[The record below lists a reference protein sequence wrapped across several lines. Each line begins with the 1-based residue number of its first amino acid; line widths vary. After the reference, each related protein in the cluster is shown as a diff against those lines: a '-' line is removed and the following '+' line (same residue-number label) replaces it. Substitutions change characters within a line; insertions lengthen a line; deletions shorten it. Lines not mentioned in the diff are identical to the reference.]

1 MWMGGGLSLLFGLE
15 LVVELWRTGLSWSDL
30 ALTPDRAPGLA
41 STVSRALNN
50 LTAMVLTF
58 IALAVPLTANM
69 YTPKLIEIF
78 VRDRINLAAMV
89 FFAGMG
95 AHAVFGQAVM
105 YSQWSP
111 VVIYSVLW
119 ISGVVGFAVL
129 VPYYVYV
136 LHCLN
141 PTTIVSR
148 LSELILK
155 EIRDAAALARPLPSA
170 RRRLDQVIQNLGN
183 VILRATERADRDVS
197 LHSVYALQGAVMR
210 YTDAA
215 RDLPDAW
222 FEAERELFPGASAE
236 SLDLI
241 VRERIWVE
249 QKCLHQLAL
258 AYTSSLARMPDAIS
272 AISSVIRRIA
282 EHALAR
288 GDERL
293 LGLCVRYFNTY
304 LREAIKKK
312 DVHAIYD
319 VYGQY
324 GALARRCLG
333 GAPHVASAIARHVKY
348 YAEFARWQGMAFI
361 FEVAAHDLVG
371 LVDAAYAESSGNRD
385 ELLGVF
391 LSFKGER
398 ASTRLVKSQALLAAC
413 LSERGAPEAREQV
426 LDAMRGVGREQLEA
440 AREQIGAAT
449 DPVFWEVT
457 DRQRNLDYVE
467 PGRRAVVFDVIDRAL
482 AGLGA

>member
-1 MWMGGGLSLLFGLE
+1 MAAGLLLLFGLE
-15 LVVELWRTGLSWSDL
+15 LAVELWRTGLSWSDL
-30 ALTPDRAPGLA
+30 VVTPDQTPALA

-78 VRDRINLAAMV
+78 VRDKINLAAMV
-89 FFAGMG
+89 FFAAMG
-95 AHAVFGQAVM
+95 AHAVFGQAM
-105 YSQWSP
+105 MFKQWSP
-111 VVIYSVLW
+111 VVMYSVLW

-141 PTTIVSR
+141 PATIVRR
-148 LSELILK
+148 LSDLVLK
-155 EIRDAAALARPLPSA
+155 ELRDAAAPTRPLPLA
-170 RRRLDQVIQNLGN
+170 RKRLDQLIQNLGN

-197 LHSVYALQGAVMR
+197 LHAVYALQATVMR
-210 YTDAA
+210 YADAA
-215 RDLPDAW
+215 PDLPAAW
-222 FEAERELFPGASAE
+222 FEAERELFPGASPEALE
-236 SLDLI
+236 HI
-241 VRERIWVE
+241 VREKIWVE
-249 QKCLHQLAL
+249 QRCLHQLAL

-272 AISSVIRRIA
+272 AISSVIRSIA

-288 GDERL
+288 GDEPL
-293 LGLCVRYFNTY
+293 LRLCVRYFNTY

-324 GALARRCLG
+324 GALALRCLK
-333 GAPHVASAIARHVKY
+333 GAPHIATAIARHVKY
-348 YAEFARWQGMAFI
+348 YAEFARWQGLAFI
-361 FEVAAHDLVG
+361 FEVAAHDLVD
-371 LVDAAYAESSGNRD
+371 LVDAAYEAGTANRED
-385 ELLGVF
+385 LLAVF
-391 LSFKGER
+391 LSFKADR
-398 ASTRLVKSQALLAAC
+398 ASPRLVKSQALLAAC
-413 LSERGAPEAREQV
+413 VGSHGATDAEARVVEA
-426 LDAMRGVGREQLEA
+426 LRAAGPDQLRA
-440 AREQIGAAT
+440 AREQIEAAT

-467 PGRRAVVFDVIDRAL
+467 PVHRPRVLEALDRAL
-482 AGLGA
+482 A